1 MKKSY
6 IFISP
11 SDPIGCVILEW
22 DYVPTVFEGKRNNG
36 NIKWAWRCGSEDTQ
50 RRRAAGCWLLLRAEL
65 KQTRRPDDECMES
78 GSLWTET
85 EDNYWGKG
93 VIFSLKLV
101 EKQDTN
107 IHCIKQY
114 CWMFPTLPSANWIF
128 LIYLWIF
135 VEIPNIIC
143 GFSLHSAMLHKL
155 ANKPH

>member
-101 EKQDTN
+101 EEQDTN

-114 CWMFPTLPSANWIF
+114 CLNVPYFTFGKLNFPNLFVNICWNSKYYLRVLPPLCNVTQAR
-128 LIYLWIF
+128 
-135 VEIPNIIC
+135 
-143 GFSLHSAMLHKL
+143 
-155 ANKPH
+155 